1 MNGISS
7 VSSVSV
13 SSLMPVAIP
22 QQLIQTAKSLGI
34 NTSQY
39 TTVAQLSAAIQ
50 AARGKSATSSAQPSR

>member
-7 VSSVSV
+7 VSSVSL

-39 TTVAQLSAAIQ
+39 TTVAQLTAAIQ
-50 AARGKSATSSAQPSR
+50 AAQRKSAA